1 MYFLKINFSKC
12 LFFREKNGTDVRKV
26 KELEGR
32 FRILAAER
40 KFIIERTEIH
50 DDGLYSCVANN
61 QKKDIN
67 VIGRLIFI

>member
-1 MYFLKINFSKC
+1 MTCFL
-12 LFFREKNGTDVRKV
+12 FREKNGTDVRKV

-32 FRILAAER
+32 FRIIAAER
-40 KFIIERTEIH
+40 KFIIDRTDIG

-67 VIGRLIFI
+67 VVGK